1 MTMMKRARR
10 TVSAAAF
17 KTQCLAIL
25 DEVKATGETIIVTKR
40 GKPVAKVVAIERAE
54 EAKPLHR
61 SVRYHGDIVAP
72 IDEPWNA
79 MQ

>member
-10 TVSAAAF
+10 TISAAAF
-17 KTQCLAIL
+17 KAHCLAIL

-40 GKPVAKVVAIERAE
+40 GKPVAKVVSAETAE
-54 EAKPLHR
+54 EAKPLHG

-72 IDEPWNA
+72 IDVPWDA
-79 MQ
+79 MR